1 MCFFASRTA
10 CSSQKADADRTA
22 KTKTEVLMPVY
33 EFACGQ
39 CGTSVEMYYKT
50 SCGKETEFHWCN
62 VCQQSLLH
70 FKQIGGTSFILK
82 GKGWAKDG
90 YVNPTPGMP
99 SGDAFLKQYRK
110 EIADPEHP
118 RKVGDLL
125 RDIGRGRGDDLS
137 DIGCPIRDLDAD
149 RHNKL
154 HKGNEA
160 NLIRPVTDAGDI
172 DKSSSEDK

>member
-1 MCFFASRTA
+1 
-10 CSSQKADADRTA
+10 
-22 KTKTEVLMPVY
+22 MPIY
-33 EFACGQ
+33 EFECDK
-39 CGTSVEMYYKT
+39 CGTTQEKLFKSADSKKGNYYFCKL
-50 SCGKETEFHWCN
+50 CGGVVLHRRIISRSSFH
-62 VCQQSLLH
+62 
-70 FKQIGGTSFILK
+70 LK

-99 SGDAFLKQYRK
+99 SGEKFLDKYRK

-125 RDIGRGRGDDLS
+125 KSLGRGRTDDLS

-154 HKGNEA
+154 HTGNEP
-160 NLIRPVTDAGDI
+160 NLVVPKPDVRAGSTEVDQ
-172 DKSSSEDK
+172 

>member
-1 MCFFASRTA
+1 
-10 CSSQKADADRTA
+10 
-22 KTKTEVLMPVY
+22 MPIY
-33 EFACGQ
+33 EFACGG
-39 CGTSVEMYYKT
+39 CGMSKEMIYKRP
-50 SCGKETEFHWCN
+50 SGKETEFLWCA
-62 VCQQSLLH
+62 VCQKSLIH
-70 FKQIGGTSFILK
+70 FKQIGGCSFQLK

-99 SGDAFLKQYRK
+99 SGDAFLRQYRK

-125 RDIGRGRGDDLS
+125 KSMGRSGHEDLS

-154 HKGNEA
+154 HEGNEP
-160 NLIRPVTDAGDI
+160 NLTRKVQRPTGSDTA
-172 DKSSSEDK
+172 E